1 MSSPT
6 ARALWIVRR
15 GRWKASPGSVMM
27 RSHSSASLAIS
38 SGSYVL
44 HLGSLAASAFA
55 ARVAAG
61 SHGSDDDNEGGGA
74 GCSRSRQ

>member
-15 GRWKASPGSVMM
+15 GKWKASPGSVMM
-27 RSHSSASLAIS
+27 RSHSSVSLAIS

-61 SHGSDDDNEGGGA
+61 SHGNQDDDEGGGA